1 MRIVEF
7 SVKRPVFT
15 TMISVAI
22 VVFGIF
28 SFLRLGVDLF
38 PNVEFPFVTVQTTL
52 RGASPQEIE
61 SSITKPIEEAVNS
74 VSGIED
80 ITSTSYEG
88 LSVVMIK
95 FALEKDPDV
104 AAQEVRDK
112 VNTVLRQLPH
122 GTDQPVVSKV
132 DLGAMPVM
140 SIAIASDKMD
150 IIKLTNFVK
159 KNIKEVLETV
169 NGVGSI
175 DLIGGREREIH
186 ILINPLKLQALNI
199 SINQVKDALIQ
210 QNVEIPGGKVEQKD
224 KDYVLRTLG
233 RVKSPKDFN
242 DIVITNVNGSL
253 IKISD
258 VGRVEDS
265 GQFVETLSY
274 LNGKPAIT
282 LSIKKQSGTNTV
294 EVIDN
299 VKKRLEEIKKTVHK
313 DVEVKVVGDQSIFIK
328 GSVRAVEEH
337 LVLGAI
343 LASLVIL
350 LFIGDIRSTIISA
363 IAIPVSVIGAF
374 ALMDASGFTLN
385 NITLLALVIAVGL
398 VIDDAIVMIEN
409 IHRHIEKNNEKPY
422 KASIT
427 GSSEI
432 GFAVIAISI
441 SLIAIFVPLAYM
453 GGMVGRFMKSYGL
466 TVAYAVAI
474 SSFVALTLTPMLAS
488 LFLKEVIQETK
499 FKRFVDRLN
508 NIIVHYYLIV
518 LKLALANRNKMILI
532 GFALIFSMLPL
543 LKFIGKDFIPQ
554 DDTSMFQV
562 NITAPEGTNLDMMRN
577 IIFQI
582 EKEIRQIPYIKESL
596 ITIGSGGGNVAASN
610 CGSLF
615 FEIVDIYERKDDLK
629 TVMSKVRKMLSKYKN
644 LRTSVVVGGQGS
656 ISGMKNY
663 DMEYVITGPD
673 LDKLQ
678 EYATKILAELK
689 KVEGAVDLDVSFSY
703 AKPEYRVII
712 DREKAN
718 KLDVKIV
725 DVATSLRT
733 MVGGQED
740 ITKYKEGD
748 DLYQVR
754 LRADKDYRNSPQVI
768 KALMVPAGKT
778 KVVRLDNIASIEEEL
793 GPTQIDRF
801 NRQRKISIYSNI
813 EGKASLSKLLEVA
826 DKTFK
831 SLNPPPNYKAQ
842 PTGKAKE
849 FGRMLKNFL
858 TAFIMAFIFVYIVL
872 ASQFES
878 FVYPISIIIVLPLTI
893 PFAIISLF
901 ITGSNLTIF
910 SLIGMFMLFG
920 IVKKNSILQV
930 DYTNTLRA
938 TGMDREK
945 AMLEANKTR
954 LRPILMTTLTLIFAM
969 IPTAISS
976 GPGSNMRRAMAM
988 VIIGGQA
995 LSLLITLLMT
1005 PTMYLLMDDITK

>member
-901 ITGSNLTIF
+901 ITSSNLTIF